1 MRVILFGATGMVG
14 QGVLRE
20 CLLDPGVERVL
31 AVGRTA
37 TPQREEKLH
46 DLVVANFLDFSAVER
61 ELSGYDACFF
71 CLGIYVRGHDGG
83 RLSPRHRTTIALAAA
98 QTLVSINPEMT
109 FVFVSGAGADSTGRG
124 RVMWARVKGQTENA
138 LLALPFKGVYVFR
151 PAAIQ
156 PLHGIRSKTCVDQR
170 RVRGARSALPRLQAS
185 RARLR
190 HHDRAGRARDARRRQ
205 TRGAEARARE
215 RRYQPAMMR
224 DMLRAVIHGRARRR
238 LRGLS
243 LCTMLVA
250 LAPGSALAQVK
261 GQVAPGITP
270 VWDKGIQPI
279 GRDNYWNAV
288 ECGKA
293 GRGSARVR
301 LLRHR
306 LLPERRF
313 RDRALHAVQARRL

>member
-71 CLGIYVRGHDGG
+71 CLGITSAGMTEADYRRVTYDF
-83 RLSPRHRTTIALAAA
+83 ALAAA
-98 QTLVSINPEMT
+98 QTLVRINPEMT

-156 PLHGIRSKTCVDQR
+156 PLHGIRSKTAWINAAYAVLGPLYPVFKRLAPDYVTTTEQVGR
-170 RVRGARSALPRLQAS
+170 AMLAVARRGAPKRVLENADINRL
-185 RARLR
+185 
-190 HHDRAGRARDARRRQ
+190 
-205 TRGAEARARE
+205 
-215 RRYQPAMMR
+215 
-224 DMLRAVIHGRARRR
+224 
-238 LRGLS
+238 
-243 LCTMLVA
+243 
-250 LAPGSALAQVK
+250 
-261 GQVAPGITP
+261 
-270 VWDKGIQPI
+270 
-279 GRDNYWNAV
+279 
-288 ECGKA
+288 
-293 GRGSARVR
+293 
-301 LLRHR
+301 
-306 LLPERRF
+306 
-313 RDRALHAVQARRL
+313 

>member
-20 CLLDPGVERVL
+20 CLLDPEVERVL

-71 CLGIYVRGHDGG
+71 CLGITSAGMTEADYRRVTYDF
-83 RLSPRHRTTIALAAA
+83 ALAAA
-98 QTLVSINPEMT
+98 QTLVRLSPEMT

-156 PLHGIRSKTCVDQR
+156 PLHGIRSKTAWINAAYAVLGPLYP
-170 RVRGARSALPRLQAS
+170 VFKRLAPDYVTTTEQV
-185 RARLR
+185 
-190 HHDRAGRARDARRRQ
+190 GRAMLAVARRGSPKRVLEN
-205 TRGAEARARE
+205 A
-215 RRYQPAMMR
+215 
-224 DMLRAVIHGRARRR
+224 DINR
-238 LRGLS
+238 L
-243 LCTMLVA
+243 
-250 LAPGSALAQVK
+250 
-261 GQVAPGITP
+261 
-270 VWDKGIQPI
+270 
-279 GRDNYWNAV
+279 
-288 ECGKA
+288 
-293 GRGSARVR
+293 
-301 LLRHR
+301 
-306 LLPERRF
+306 
-313 RDRALHAVQARRL
+313 

>member
-31 AVGRTA
+31 AVGRAA

-71 CLGIYVRGHDGG
+71 CLGITSAGMTEADYRRVTYDF
-83 RLSPRHRTTIALAAA
+83 ALAAA
-98 QTLVSINPEMT
+98 QTLVRINPEMT

-156 PLHGIRSKTCVDQR
+156 PLHGIRSKTAWINAAYAVVGPLYPIFKRLVPDYVTTTEQVGR
-170 RVRGARSALPRLQAS
+170 AMLAVARRGAPKRVLENADINRL
-185 RARLR
+185 
-190 HHDRAGRARDARRRQ
+190 
-205 TRGAEARARE
+205 
-215 RRYQPAMMR
+215 
-224 DMLRAVIHGRARRR
+224 
-238 LRGLS
+238 
-243 LCTMLVA
+243 
-250 LAPGSALAQVK
+250 
-261 GQVAPGITP
+261 
-270 VWDKGIQPI
+270 
-279 GRDNYWNAV
+279 
-288 ECGKA
+288 
-293 GRGSARVR
+293 
-301 LLRHR
+301 
-306 LLPERRF
+306 
-313 RDRALHAVQARRL
+313 